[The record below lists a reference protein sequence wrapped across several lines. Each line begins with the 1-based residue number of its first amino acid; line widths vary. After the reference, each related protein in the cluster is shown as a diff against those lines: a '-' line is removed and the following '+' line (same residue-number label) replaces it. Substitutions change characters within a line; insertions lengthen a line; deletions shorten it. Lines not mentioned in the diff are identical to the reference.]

1 MNGKGV
7 LAAAG
12 AILAMVGGVACDE
25 GGSHAEE
32 RGATAVELCRG
43 HGGVAALD
51 DDIVICRDQTIE
63 RGEP

>member
-1 MNGKGV
+1 
-7 LAAAG
+7 
-12 AILAMVGGVACDE
+12 MVGGVGCDE
-25 GGSHAEE
+25 GDSRAEE

>member
-1 MNGKGV
+1 VNGKGV

-25 GGSHAEE
+25 GSSRAEE